1 MRSARL
7 GPRVSSDRYAAAT
20 NALQAKRVG
29 LPRGGSHSV
38 TCRAE
43 QQARMGHKR
52 VLLLAHGKK
61 AETPEFKEAYAW
73 LEKVGHH
80 IDLMKTGSP
89 EDMSKGVKKLIAH
102 FDDYDILIAAGGDG
116 TINQVVN
123 ELVDQDAPKDTCLAV
138 LPLGTANDFAT
149 SLTIRDDNLVQA
161 MQTAVQGVSK
171 PVDVATANG
180 KSFLNMATGGFG
192 TEAAKQTDSDLKD
205 KVGGAAYLITGM
217 TKVHELASKHAKA
230 RAPSTT
236 HDSSTKWQKQEH
248 GEKGTVDSWEG
259 DLLVLAVGN
268 AQQAGGGMKMCPE
281 AKIDDGLLDITYVQ
295 NVPPEKVPELLQ
307 TLAMGGRDNDD
318 LAESIKTMR
327 VPWLEVECSDDL
339 SINCDGE
346 PLNDKKYKFE
356 IQKHRIRLMVP
367 PTAKDLFQDSKDLED
382 KQRQKEKELE
392 AQAPAKAVEMLE
404 NLAMLLL
411 SKSLDVC
418 YYGAGALYGSS
429 LGAWR
434 GVTKPL
440 T

>member
-1 MRSARL
+1 MRLAKP
-7 GPRVSSDRYAAAT
+7 GKTVFSSRAQQLAHFPP
-20 NALQAKRVG
+20 AKRSG
-29 LPRGGSHSV
+29 YARSGSRASV

-43 QQARMGHKR
+43 KQAAMGHKR

-73 LEKVGHH
+73 LEKDGHDVDM
-80 IDLMKTGSP
+80 IKTSGP
-89 EDMSKGVKKLIAH
+89 DDMSKGVEKWTSH

-123 ELVDQDAPKDTCLAV
+123 ELVAQDAPKETCLAV

-149 SLTIRDDNLVQA
+149 SLTIHDDNLVQA
-161 MQTAVQGVSK
+161 MQTAVKGISK
-171 PVDVATANG
+171 PADVASANG

-205 KVGGAAYLITGM
+205 KVGGAAYLITGISH
-217 TKVHELASKHAKA
+217 VNELASKFTKA
-230 RAPSTT
+230 RAPSTR
-236 HDSSTKWQKQEH
+236 HDSSAEWQRQESGDK
-248 GEKGTVDSWEG
+248 GEVEEWEG

-295 NVPPEKVPELLQ
+295 NVPPEKIPELLQ
-307 TLAMGGRDNDD
+307 VVTMADKKDD
-318 LAESIKTMR
+318 ELSESIKTMR
-327 VPWLEVECSDDL
+327 VPWLEVECSEDL

-367 PTAKDLFQDSKDLED
+367 PSAHELFQDSTDLKEIA
-382 KQRQKEKELE
+382 QQKEREIE

-404 NLAMLLL
+404 H
-411 SKSLDVC
+411 
-418 YYGAGALYGSS
+418 
-429 LGAWR
+429 LGM
-434 GVTKPL
+434 
-440 T
+440 